1 MFIEEN
7 STVDVVLLY
16 KRVGMHY
23 LVFGEKNFNDSNF
36 TDEEK
41 EKCKK
46 LTVKMK
52 QLTWGL
58 HNEIQEGSVDTEMDD
73 NGGQQRV
80 FNHKKY
86 KELRLTKLIHSWDAK
101 TEDDSKA
108 KVSERAIKS
117 LAPEVAESILNLYD
131 EVMYMSEEDE
141 KK

>member
-1 MFIEEN
+1 MFITEN

-23 LVFGEKNFNDSNF
+23 LVFGEKNFEDSNF

-41 EKCKK
+41 EKFKK
-46 LTVKMK
+46 LTVKMR

-58 HNEIQEGSVDTEMDD
+58 HNEIQEGSVDTDTDD
-73 NGGQQRV
+73 NGDQQRL

-86 KELRLTKLIHSWDAK
+86 KELRLTKLMHSWDAT

-108 KVSERAIKS
+108 KVSECTIKS
-117 LAPEVAESILNLYD
+117 LAPEIAESILNLYD
-131 EVMYMSEEDE
+131 DLMYLSEDDE